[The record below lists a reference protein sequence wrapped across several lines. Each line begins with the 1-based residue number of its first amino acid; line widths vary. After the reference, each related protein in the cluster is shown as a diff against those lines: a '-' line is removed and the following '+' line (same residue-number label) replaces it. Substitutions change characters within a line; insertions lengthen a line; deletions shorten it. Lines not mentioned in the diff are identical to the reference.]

1 MAGIS
6 DEDQQIRDR
15 RQEMKTRLMVII
27 AVVLMFAL
35 PGTVLAQESDPEAVV
50 RSSFD
55 ALNAG
60 DVEAAV
66 APYAA
71 DAVLDYGAFGSYDGK
86 EAIRAQFEHE
96 VSLNASFEL
105 SDFQVD
111 GNTARFKS
119 RYTSVEMDALGVAL
133 EANAVATVENGKIM
147 IILFTGTEASMAA
160 FEAAVAA
167 LPQTGGEGIPL
178 HIVVLALGGLAV
190 AGGLGMEFLR
200 RSGRQ
205 A

>member
-1 MAGIS
+1 MARIQ

-15 RQEMKTRLMVII
+15 RQEMKTRLMVITV
-27 AVVLMFAL
+27 VVLMLAL
-35 PGTVLAQESDPEAVV
+35 PGTLLAQESDPEAVV
-50 RSSFD
+50 RSSFE

-66 APYAA
+66 AFYAD
-71 DAVLDYGAFGSYDGK
+71 DAVLDYGEFGSYEGK

-105 SDFQVD
+105 RDFEVD
-111 GNTARFKS
+111 GNTARFRS

-133 EANAVATVENGKIM
+133 EANAVATIEGDKIRS
-147 IILFTGTEASMAA
+147 IYFTTTEESMAA
-160 FEAAVAA
+160 VQAAMAA

-178 HIVVLALGGLAV
+178 HIVVLTLGGLAV
-190 AGGLGMEFLR
+190 AGGLGMELLR
-200 RSGRQ
+200 RRWRQ
-205 A
+205 V